1 MSSDETMRL
10 VATVVDGYSGPLK
23 EMMNALKKISEG
35 SKDIHA
41 KGKKDVVDHTKTY
54 RELGEQIRKV
64 KDNGINV
71 LTPSLAAM
79 GVTIFGVSEGFGK
92 LVEQLRG
99 AGERWNMLNETM
111 KRGGVTAR
119 YVDVYS
125 RTFEKLGLD
134 ANKAADGVANVGEVF
149 DKLKRGDPEEMGRL
163 SGVFSNLLPYVGDLM
178 KGAKDR
184 EEATDRMMRAITD
197 ASIPIDQRRKMAQ
210 AFGIDPALA
219 AKSGK
224 DFGEALRDS
233 IQRELD
239 HPLDMDLFKRL
250 REAFA
255 HLNAAQ
261 RDFGADMVNTFGPPG
276 VKLVDGFAS
285 ELEILGK
292 KFRDPEMLAL
302 WNDISSGAKKIE
314 ETFKGL
320 GINPSLKSD
329 LQDIKSIIDGIK
341 WLFDSKGKLSPG
353 SVKESMQDRLKPFG
367 LGSALDDKKT
377 QENVKEGTRR
387 GLEEF
392 YQSLKQQNAQGGYTP
407 MAYTPGGGGAVR
419 GGYFGSKQFP
429 AVDATGGGPFSK
441 AQRDAISGGGATDS
455 AGSGPTSGSLA
466 EQRKRLAQELQSN
479 PALREKVLRIAAN
492 EQGRNPQG
500 TQAVIES
507 MMNRAIVRGT
517 SLEKQARWHRSEG
530 GYYDEGNMGRGALEN
545 AKSRAVLEESL
556 RSAISGGNLSNYAT
570 DNSSGS
576 LAARERAT
584 GKFRF
589 RSEYGGRGGTGSPG
603 METFF
608 APGWAEKG
616 LARRWD
622 EWAKQTMA
630 GDHPRGARLR
640 DMVRRGRSAPSDAE
654 LLKLGRR
661 SDAGSALQGSL
672 GVKIDLNGF
681 PKGTRTAISQE
692 GGLLKDVALRRGSSM
707 PLASETS

>member
-1 MSSDETMRL
+1 MSGQDESMKL
-10 VATVVDGYSGPLK
+10 VAEVVDRYSGPLK
-23 EMMNALKKISEG
+23 QMMQQLQKIGEG
-35 SKDIHA
+35 SKSVHEKGAKNVNDHA
-41 KGKKDVVDHTKTY
+41 RTY
-54 RELGEQIRKV
+54 KELGEQIRRV
-64 KDNGINV
+64 KDNGVNV
-71 LTPSLAAM
+71 LAPSLAAM
-79 GVTIFGVSEGFGK
+79 GITIYGVSEGFGK

-99 AGERWNMLNETM
+99 AGERWNTLNETV
-111 KRGGVTAR
+111 KRGGVSAR

-125 RTFEKLGLD
+125 RTLERLGLD

-184 EEATDRMMRAITD
+184 EEATSRIMRAITD

-239 HPLDMDLFKRL
+239 HPLDLDLFKQL

-261 RDFGADMVNTFGPPG
+261 RDYQSDMISIFGPPG
-276 VKLVDGFAS
+276 VRIIEGFAGA
-285 ELEILGK
+285 LDGLGK
-292 KFRDPEMLAL
+292 KYREQFGGHGTVPLQPDSIFGRMAGAMGFKTKEPQSANERVSSAFSALTKKEQEDTISRGTMRGVIDALRDWKAQSEAGKFA
-302 WNDISSGAKKIE
+302 D
-314 ETFKGL
+314 GL
-320 GINPSLKSD
+320 RPMA
-329 LQDIKSIIDGIK
+329 
-341 WLFDSKGKLSPG
+341 FHPG
-353 SVKESMQDRLKPFG
+353 SDAAAG
-367 LGSALDDKKT
+367 GGSAPRFGSRMFPNLND
-377 QENVKEGTRR
+377 V
-387 GLEEF
+387 
-392 YQSLKQQNAQGGYTP
+392 
-407 MAYTPGGGGAVR
+407 GGA
-419 GGYFGSKQFP
+419 
-429 AVDATGGGPFSK
+429 FSK
-441 AQRDAISGGGATDS
+441 AQRDAISGGGATDG

-479 PALREKVLRIAAN
+479 PALRDKVLRIAAN
-492 EQGRNPQG
+492 EQGRNPEG

-545 AKSRAVLEESL
+545 AKSRAVLENSL
-556 RSAISGGNLSNYAT
+556 RNVIAGGNLSKYAT

-622 EWAKQTMA
+622 EWAKETIAADQT
-630 GDHPRGARLR
+630 RGARLR

-661 SDAGSALQGSL
+661 SDVGGALKGSL
-672 GVKIDLNGF
+672 GVKIDVNG
-681 PKGTRTAISQE
+681 PKNTRVTTSQE
-692 GGLLKDVALRRGSSM
+692 GSLLKDVALRRGSSM
-707 PLASETS
+707 PLAPET